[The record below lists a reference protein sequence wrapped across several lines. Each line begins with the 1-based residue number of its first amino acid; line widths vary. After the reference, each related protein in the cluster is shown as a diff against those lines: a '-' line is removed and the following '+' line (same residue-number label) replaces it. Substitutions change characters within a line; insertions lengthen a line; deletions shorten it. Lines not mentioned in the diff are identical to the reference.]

1 MAGQARRSERKQH
14 SPSHG
19 CRALRG
25 ALWTASARRC
35 CTRSVVLRCE
45 VARWCQARLAGPAKQ
60 CVLGGAPTRCFSDCV
75 FALSFRRWIPAGRRW
90 ASAAAHRYAGI
101 EATRGHRAAELEEF
115 KSICFAKSCLL
126 VLRESEFAR
135 AAESVERHSQL
146 AMQRD
151 AKLREAWEQVTRLQ
165 LGKGLPAPCCEL
177 YTFQLPKPLF
187 KFSSRF
193 EVLKVLAGP
202 CTDIACA
209 RRPLGSRGPGAQGPK
224 QCHLQARDLR

>member
-101 EATRGHRAAELEEF
+101 EATRGHRAAELERIQ
-115 KSICFAKSCLL
+115 KHMLCQKL
-126 VLRESEFAR
+126 
-135 AAESVERHSQL
+135 SV
-146 AMQRD
+146 
-151 AKLREAWEQVTRLQ
+151 
-165 LGKGLPAPCCEL
+165 
-177 YTFQLPKPLF
+177 
-187 KFSSRF
+187 
-193 EVLKVLAGP
+193 
-202 CTDIACA
+202 
-209 RRPLGSRGPGAQGPK
+209 GAQGVRVCSCSRKRRAALPAGTAARR
-224 QCHLQARDLR
+224 QASRGLGTSNEAATWQRLASTLLRTLYISTSQASFQVFKSF